1 MRKGER
7 ERETERQ
14 ETDADGRTTETRP
27 KLISPQRE
35 RERGGREPFELE
47 ETDLAELSDGKE
59 TGLVF
64 SYAYA
69 CMYAVFGRQKKLAF
83 SFDIISSLPIL

>member
-1 MRKGER
+1 MREGRKDKR
-7 ERETERQ
+7 RTR
-14 ETDADGRTTETRP
+14 GRTDDGDSP
-27 KLISPQRE
+27 KINFATE

-69 CMYAVFGRQKKLAF
+69 CMYADFGRQKHVF
-83 SFDIISSLPIL
+83 SFDIISSLPIF

>member
-1 MRKGER
+1 MREGKTR
-7 ERETERQ
+7 
-14 ETDADGRTTETRP
+14 DGRTTETRP

-69 CMYAVFGRQKKLAF
+69 CMYADFGRQKHVF
-83 SFDIISSLPIL
+83 SFDIISSLPIF